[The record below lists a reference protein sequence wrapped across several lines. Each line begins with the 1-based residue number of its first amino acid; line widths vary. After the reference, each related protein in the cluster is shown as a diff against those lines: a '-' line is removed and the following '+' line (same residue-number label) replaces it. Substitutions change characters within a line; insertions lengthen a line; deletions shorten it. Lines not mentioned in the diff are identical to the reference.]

1 MTVRIGS
8 KLVSPDGRGI
18 EGFADETLG
27 ILKRGVAGA
36 VRIATDGLKEDL
48 RRQIASAGL
57 GNRLGNAVRS
67 KVYPEGGRPSLR
79 AAGLIYPNG
88 KGAEDILEGFSRGTT
103 IRGKDGL
110 WLAIPTAEAG
120 THALGK
126 RITPGLW
133 ERATGLRLRLV
144 LHGKTG
150 LLVADRR
157 VGGRRAS
164 FRAGRKAKRL
174 DDLVGKNTVSAVIFI
189 LVRQVT
195 LSKRLDPESVAQLWA
210 DRVPDLIDQALPL

>member
-1 MTVRIGS
+1 MTIRIGS
-8 KLVSPDGRGI
+8 RLESPDGRGV
-18 EGFADETLG
+18 EGFSGDALE
-27 ILKRGVAGA
+27 ILKRGLAGA

-67 KVYPEGGRPSLR
+67 RVYPEGGRPSLR
-79 AAGLIYPNG
+79 AAGLVYPNG
-88 KGAEDILEGFSRGTT
+88 KGAEQILQSFSQGST

-126 RITPGLW
+126 RMTPLLW

-150 LLVADRR
+150 LLVADRN

-174 DDLVGKNTVSAVIFI
+174 DDLVGKNRVSAVIFI

-195 LSKRLDPESVAQLWA
+195 LSKRLDPQGVAQLWA
-210 DRVPDLIDQALPL
+210 DRVPDLIDQAIPL

>member
-1 MTVRIGS
+1 MIRIGTR
-8 KLVSPDGRGI
+8 LVSPDGRGV
-18 EGFADETLG
+18 EGFADDALDV
-27 ILKRGVAGA
+27 LRRGVAGA
-36 VRIATDGLKEDL
+36 VRIATDGLKADL
-48 RRQIASAGL
+48 RRQIAAAGL
-57 GNRLGNAVRS
+57 GNRLGNSVRS
-67 KVYPEGGRPSLR
+67 RLYPAGGRPSLR
-79 AAGLIYPNG
+79 AAGLVYPNG
-88 KGAEDILEGFSRGTT
+88 KGAEQILEAFSQGTT

-110 WLAIPTAEAG
+110 WLAIPTEAAG

-150 LLVADRR
+150 LLVADRK
-157 VGGRRAS
+157 VSGRRAS

-174 DDLVGKNTVSAVIFI
+174 DDLAGKNTVSAVIFV

-210 DRVPDLIDQALPL
+210 DRVPDLIDTALPV